1 MDSRKRWAW
10 ALLLSGAC
18 AGAACTTAD
27 PPADEAPDATAPG
40 DAAPDATADTSTDAA
55 ADTAADTSADAT
67 ADASTDAAADTTADG
82 STDAAADTAAD
93 TSTDATADASTDA
106 TADASDASTDA
117 GGPPAL
123 LAPGEN
129 DAPYE
134 MRAVCTVAPTS
145 RVGTASS
152 CCRAASYTTE
162 TVCDTALHEERDA
175 SGALT
180 LRIDPMTACT
190 QTSTAGTCTRSGTLA
205 RCDAAGLTCPTS
217 GSTAGAPS
225 LVVGTYARRMMAIG
239 GAPTPKD
246 QYWLGCSTAPMIT
259 QTAPSCTPPPAPQST
274 QRTATVVRTAPG
286 TFAVRRSWATIA
298 PPGFCATPSLLPA
311 ADTMGSSTFVDG
323 NAPMGGTFATTGHTC
338 TYTLTKK

>member
-1 MDSRKRWAW
+1 
-10 ALLLSGAC
+10 
-18 AGAACTTAD
+18 
-27 PPADEAPDATAPG
+27 
-40 DAAPDATADTSTDAA
+40 
-55 ADTAADTSADAT
+55 
-67 ADASTDAAADTTADG
+67 
-82 STDAAADTAAD
+82 
-93 TSTDATADASTDA
+93 
-106 TADASDASTDA
+106 
-117 GGPPAL
+117 L
-123 LAPGEN
+123 LAPDEN

-134 MRAVCTVAPTS
+134 MRAVCAVAPTN

-205 RCDAAGLTCPTS
+205 RCDSSGLTCPTS

-225 LVVGTYARRMMAIG
+225 LVAGTYARRMIRV
-239 GAPTPKD
+239 GATATAKD
-246 QYWLGCSTAPMIT
+246 QYWLGCSTVGMIT
-259 QTAPSCTPPPAPQST
+259 QTTPSCTPPPAPQST

-286 TFAVRRSWATIA
+286 TFAVKRSWATTA
-298 PPGFCATPSLLPA
+298 PPGFCSTPSFPPA
-311 ADTMGSSTFVDG
+311 AESMGSSTFVDG
-323 NAPMGGTFATTGHTC
+323 AAPAGGTFATTAHTC

>member
-1 MDSRKRWAW
+1 MDPRKTWAW

-27 PPADEAPDATAPG
+27 PVAPPADAATDATAP
-40 DAAPDATADTSTDAA
+40 DAAPDATADTSTDA
-55 ADTAADTSADAT
+55 T
-67 ADASTDAAADTTADG
+67 
-82 STDAAADTAAD
+82 ADTAAD
-93 TSTDATADASTDA
+93 TSTDATADTSTDA
-106 TADASDASTDA
+106 TADASDASPDA

-162 TVCDTALHEERDA
+162 TVCETALHEERDA

-205 RCDAAGLTCPTS
+205 RCDSAGLTCPTS

-225 LVVGTYARRMMAIG
+225 LVVGTYARRMTAVG

-246 QYWLGCSTAPMIT
+246 QYWLGCSTAAMIT
-259 QTAPSCTPPPAPQST
+259 QTAPSCTQPPAPQST
-274 QRTATVVRTAPG
+274 QRTATVVRTGPG
-286 TFAVRRSWATIA
+286 TFAVRRSWATTA
-298 PPGFCATPSLLPA
+298 PPGFCATPSFPPA

-323 NAPMGGTFATTGHTC
+323 TAPAGGTFATTGHTC